1 MSKLPN
7 RKIIDSLRVRYAG
20 TAILFALIIL
30 VGASLA
36 YLSVTGARQT
46 TASSVE
52 DRRHLLQHTRHIRN
66 AIRESYESLEMFLFN
81 PNKPVYQEKIHA
93 AISQAIVN
101 IERLLDNPI
110 DLPHQQKQ
118 DIPRLRQLLLRYDQT
133 VQRLIEIRTNAIRQ
147 YPSLAL
153 ARGQMLLINNEFVTA
168 TSLAINEARE
178 ELSADMASQE
188 TYTAFIQARHHWTQ
202 MASNFRMYLANR
214 LGTFDNTVFPSQIL
228 DIELQREALIIQL
241 NRLQAFNQ
249 QQLLGIQG
257 TTSLPTMLSNIA
269 NWYRVFLQVKQIHES
284 DEWRTDAKLIREEVE
299 PLLEQIWDILST
311 LDIAVE
317 VWAEEDVKLL
327 GHIAQ
332 SQTNTLWFM
341 AALAILFVLASYILL
356 EKSIL
361 RPVFNLTRA
370 LRAEA
375 HGTGSTT
382 LSEVTTIETQ
392 HLMDAFTEMRKQ
404 IHSRQNALEYQ
415 ALHDSLTGLANRN
428 LLLDRLQQAIQQTKR
443 RKGTVSLLIMDL
455 DGFKEV
461 NDTLGHQMGDRLLE
475 EMGVRLTHLLREI
488 DTVARLGGDEFA
500 ILLPENNQ
508 QQAIEVAQKILKS
521 LEIEFSV
528 QDIKLFIG
536 ASIGIASCP
545 DHSDNVQDLI
555 KFADVA
561 MYVAKRNKLGY
572 SVYDAQ
578 SDTHSIGQLALG
590 SELRNALGTPA
601 LGLVYQ
607 PKVDLHSGELRSV
620 EALFRWTH
628 PTLGPISATEAIG
641 LAERIGFIN
650 QLTIWIIDE
659 ALKQFGIWQQQGF
672 RVPIAINL
680 SAFSL
685 QSEQTIEQIIDRL
698 DKPEYGQ
705 NFLMFELTESA
716 MMVDPQHAIQAL
728 RKISGM
734 GAKISIDDFGTGFS
748 SLSYLKQMPVD
759 ELKVDKSFVID
770 MVEDENDA
778 IIVRSIIDLAHNLG
792 LKVVAE
798 GVENQH
804 IWHLLEALKCDT
816 VQGYYICPPRRA
828 DELLQWH
835 KNLAENNPRHEHA

>member
-1 MSKLPN
+1 MPN
-7 RKIIDSLRVRYAG
+7 RKIFDSLRVRYAG
-20 TAILFALIIL
+20 TAILFALVIL
-30 VGASLA
+30 IGATLA
-36 YLSVTGARQT
+36 YFSVTGARQT
-46 TASSVE
+46 TASSIE
-52 DRRHLLQHTRHIRN
+52 DRKLLLQRTRHIRN
-66 AIRESYESLEMFLFN
+66 AIRKSYESLELFLFN
-81 PNKPVYQEKIHA
+81 PNKNVYQKKIHA
-93 AISQAIVN
+93 SINQAILH
-101 IERLLDNPI
+101 IEGLLKDPI
-110 DLPHQQKQ
+110 ALPQQQKQ
-118 DIPRLRQLLLRYDQT
+118 DIPQLKKLLVQYDRT
-133 VQRLIEIRTNAIRQ
+133 VQRLIDIRTNATQQ

-153 ARGQMLLINNEFVTA
+153 TREQMLVLNSEFVTA
-168 TSLAINEARE
+168 TSLAITESRE
-178 ELSADMASQE
+178 ELLSDKTSVDI
-188 TYTAFIQARHHWTQ
+188 YTAFIQARHHWTQ

-214 LGTFDNTVFPSQIL
+214 LGTFDNTVFPSQIV
-228 DIELQREALIIQL
+228 DIELQREALLSQL
-241 NRLQAFNQ
+241 ELLHNFNE
-249 QQLLGIQG
+249 QQLLGFQG
-257 TTSLPTMLSNIA
+257 ATSLLTMQA
-269 NWYRVFLQVKQIHES
+269 NTDAWYRVFLQVIKIHES

-299 PLLEQIWDILST
+299 PLLERISDILST
-311 LDIAVE
+311 LDIAAE
-317 VWAEEDVKLL
+317 SWAEEDVKLL

-341 AALAILFVLASYILL
+341 TALAILFVLSSYILL

-361 RPVFNLTRA
+361 RPVFNLTNA

-382 LSEVTTIETQ
+382 LAEVTTIETQ

-443 RKGTVSLLIMDL
+443 HKNTVSLLIMDL

-461 NDTLGHQMGDRLLE
+461 NDTLGHQIGDHLLE
-475 EMGVRLTHLLREI
+475 EMGHRLTDLLREI

-508 QQAIEVAQKILKS
+508 QQAVEVAQKILKS
-521 LEIEFSV
+521 LETEFSV

-536 ASIGIASCP
+536 ASIGIACCP
-545 DHSDNVQDLI
+545 DHSNDVQDLI

-572 SVYDAQ
+572 AIYDAQ

-601 LGLVYQ
+601 LHLVYQ
-607 PKVDLHSGELRSV
+607 PKLDMKTGQLTSV

-628 PTLGPISATEAIG
+628 PTLGPVSAAEAIG
-641 LAERIGFIN
+641 LAERTGFIN

-659 ALKQFGIWQQQGF
+659 AIKQYGRWRDHGLK
-672 RVPIAINL
+672 VPIAINL

-685 QSEQTIEQIIDRL
+685 QSDHIIQQIIERL
-698 DKPEYGQ
+698 DQSDYEQ

-716 MMVDPQHAIQAL
+716 MMVDPKHSVQAL
-728 RKISGM
+728 RTINSM

-770 MVEDENDA
+770 MAEDENDA

-798 GVENQH
+798 GVENQQT
-804 IWHLLEALKCDT
+804 WQQLEALHCDI
-816 VQGYYICPPRRA
+816 VQGYHICPPKRA
-828 DELLQWH
+828 EDLLHWYESGEDKLQ
-835 KNLAENNPRHEHA
+835 RHEHA